1 MSREMHA
8 IQISRPGGPDVL
20 ELVRWPMPLMG
31 DAEVLIKVEAAGINR
46 PDILQRLG
54 KYPPPPGASE
64 LPGLEVAGRVVDVGI
79 RVDRWRVGD
88 AVCALVSGGG
98 YAEYCSV
105 PQEQCLPIPT
115 SLTMV
120 QAGALPEALFTVWTN
135 LFERARL
142 TAGETVLVHGGAS
155 GIGTTAIQLA
165 RAFGAR
171 VFVTAGTATKCRAC
185 ERLGAERAINYR
197 SEDFVQA
204 INETTGGRGVD
215 VILDMV
221 GGDYTPRNLGL
232 LATEGRLVQIAFLR
246 SPKTEVDLSLVMRR
260 RLTVTGST
268 LRPRPPV
275 EKGAIAAA
283 LERHVWP
290 LLAAGKVIPT
300 IEAVFPLARAADA
313 HRALEAGNHVGK
325 FVLSVV

>member
-1 MSREMHA
+1 MHA